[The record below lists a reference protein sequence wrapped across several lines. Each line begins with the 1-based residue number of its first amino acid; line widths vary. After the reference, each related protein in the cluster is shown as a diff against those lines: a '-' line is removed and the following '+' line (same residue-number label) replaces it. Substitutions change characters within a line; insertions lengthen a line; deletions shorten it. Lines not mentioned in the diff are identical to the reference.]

1 MLNGGDNMWK
11 MLPEEEKKE
20 YKRMIL
26 AFASLTEMFAQ
37 KAENTEEVI
46 ELSPIINSKYQET
59 VFQRAFHASA
69 EDIGNTSYDAAIA
82 YKDSTGKETK
92 FLIGIKTFGV
102 GSGSQKVAQ
111 FKANHSEW
119 AAIINRI
126 RENSRTENG
135 ETKTKDEINKANNE
149 LYLELAKKIAI
160 LRNARIKSSES
171 NIQGFSVNEEK
182 DNVQAVYHVLMPS
195 KKGDPAEIY
204 VGETDYA
211 KIDVKNIQILGCT
224 GVKNPTNFD
233 FFDGNHIY
241 RYTAADSQLL
251 MDFKNQDIIQEK
263 WDVVYA
269 DDAYLLFSNLADQ
282 IYGKPQSAIKESYSW
297 LITNAEGEVELF
309 SGFNSFYGV
318 GSKLAINKRAKKI
331 EAINIKFES
340 SVKEE
345 IRINMIKRLKAYL
358 LHSASSKSEKL
369 EKVQERKEIIKLAH
383 DTNNKEFID
392 AIQRLVYRP
401 KDELY
406 IPIPRAKEFHLSHP
420 DFFGSGIGSFKKN
433 SNKLALNKIECE
445 FNLIFEPSGDSIRS
459 FITQDNG
466 KAIESVEKQSYLGE
480 WILRGVFQLAEF
492 EPLTVARLNEIGI
505 NGIRIYKIDNKSD
518 VHLQFIWIN
527 PECPPDDFIE

>member
-309 SGFNSFYGV
+309 SGFNSFM
-318 GSKLAINKRAKKI
+318 
-331 EAINIKFES
+331 EW
-340 SVKEE
+340 
-345 IRINMIKRLKAYL
+345 
-358 LHSASSKSEKL
+358 
-369 EKVQERKEIIKLAH
+369 
-383 DTNNKEFID
+383 D
-392 AIQRLVYRP
+392 
-401 KDELY
+401 
-406 IPIPRAKEFHLSHP
+406 
-420 DFFGSGIGSFKKN
+420 
-433 SNKLALNKIECE
+433 LN
-445 FNLIFEPSGDSIRS
+445 
-459 FITQDNG
+459 
-466 KAIESVEKQSYLGE
+466 
-480 WILRGVFQLAEF
+480 
-492 EPLTVARLNEIGI
+492 
-505 NGIRIYKIDNKSD
+505 
-518 VHLQFIWIN
+518 
-527 PECPPDDFIE
+527 